1 MPHRVPT
8 GPTAVDIGG
17 VMSLTPRL
25 ALSRAKLD
33 RDAES
38 RAIPGL
44 LDTLWSTPDTRI
56 VPTWRGEVLVTN
68 SGTLELAYLTSAD
81 LPRPETLIYLGKS
94 IDADQD
100 LSLGAAVLAAV
111 LTDEEAAAL
120 EPDTTRW
127 VSGRTS
133 GHALSDRDAGVLAQ
147 ALALAN
153 WHTAHRYSPRSGAA
167 LVSDQA
173 GWVLVDESSGQSVF
187 PRTDAAIIVLITDQ
201 EDRIVLGSNALWESQ
216 RYSLLAGFV
225 EPGESLE
232 AAVLRE
238 VWEESGLRITNP
250 RYVGSQPWPFPASL
264 MLGFTAELDH
274 AMSGPL
280 RPDGTE
286 IVDLRWFS
294 RDELRASLGDV
305 VLPGSTSIARAMIE
319 DWFGEPLPE
328 MSW

>member
-1 MPHRVPT
+1 MRDWWLMSSRVGGLIGSFPLPHRVPT

-44 LDTLWSTPDTRI
+44 LDTLWNTPDTRV

-133 GHALSDRDAGVLAQ
+133 GHALSDR
-147 ALALAN
+147 
-153 WHTAHRYSPRSGAA
+153 SG
-167 LVSDQA
+167 
-173 GWVLVDESSGQSVF
+173 
-187 PRTDAAIIVLITDQ
+187 
-201 EDRIVLGSNALWESQ
+201 
-216 RYSLLAGFV
+216 
-225 EPGESLE
+225 
-232 AAVLRE
+232 
-238 VWEESGLRITNP
+238 
-250 RYVGSQPWPFPASL
+250 
-264 MLGFTAELDH
+264 
-274 AMSGPL
+274 
-280 RPDGTE
+280 
-286 IVDLRWFS
+286 
-294 RDELRASLGDV
+294 
-305 VLPGSTSIARAMIE
+305 
-319 DWFGEPLPE
+319 
-328 MSW
+328 